1 MRVLVYVLATALV
14 AVGVAGGDQPEISL
28 DGDSTQSNF
37 PESVDAAIVTVD
49 SASSDNP
56 SSASSSLA
64 LAPSS
69 PTQASQPSTAVG
81 QFKCVYQDGTSDVYT
96 ELVNGRGAFFRCMK
110 GTRCF
115 QAPNAPSRIKCDYTS
130 TASAADS
137 LLRLSGQRAQAK
149 ASFNALDSGKH
160 YFAQVSV
167 DAEAS
172 PDIIPMSTVSL
183 DLPLAGIPTS
193 SEPKIISLNII
204 LPTIAIRIT
213 EDPDAPNIAT
223 VISIDPIAESTSSSA
238 TEGAMTKTLTRI
250 AVETP
255 SPKILTVT
263 AIVTAPAAPASPIL
277 STSVL
282 SITASADMTQFT
294 QSMINRFTSGDDP
307 LLTDKPRH
315 AITINGVELSSVIR
329 QPKPT
334 TTTVYVPASPSTSA
348 LSLVGTFFTVPP
360 TQQVPQQR
368 ANVLPASVQREYNLP
383 STFPPPMMT
392 PDPTT
397 TPMVFQGSNFYDPPP
412 PSEEMDVPPAT
423 SPAYRPF
430 RQSYPT
436 HSPVSI
442 APPLSSTQI
451 LYPQNTP
458 TVWIPSSRI
467 AAPVTPQ
474 PLSPP
479 PQPMPQLS
487 QPMSPPPQLI
497 TQPIPQ
503 APQPDAP
510 PPSMITVV
518 MHPNS
523 GLYPIPVSSYPFG
536 MSPLQVAPAPP
547 FNTRAPAPN
556 MLPSV
561 DDIPLVDSTSADSQ
575 NTPIIPFITNGAR
588 KAAPTNTPQS
598 HPKAKAGDINAH
610 GIVSVLQEVFHI
622 PPSAISID
630 GTPIAVF
637 DSGAKEGKGAASGGG
652 KNNKHGDDDNDKDGD
667 DDSDNEVQD
676 SGDREH
682 DLESDSRYNIGEIA
696 RSRRKIR
703 SKIKAVGRL
712 AKTLTERGGHRDS
725 DEKNSSSSDENGND
739 DSDSTGQTATAT
751 STSASNSAENVSNI
765 STSMNLAS
773 HGAALLSL
781 VMPDTTLSAAIKIV
795 EATDDDSAAPTQSD
809 ES

>member
-14 AVGVAGGDQPEISL
+14 AVGVAGGDQPETSL
-28 DGDSTQSNF
+28 DGDSTQGNF
-37 PESVDAAIVTVD
+37 QEAADAAIVTVD
-49 SASSDNP
+49 SASNDTP
-56 SSASSSLA
+56 SSSQSSLT
-64 LAPSS
+64 LAPSLPS
-69 PTQASQPSTAVG
+69 LGSQPSAAVG
-81 QFKCVYQDGTSDVYT
+81 QFKCIYQDGISDVYT
-96 ELVNGRGAFFRCMK
+96 ELVNGRSAFFRCLK
-110 GTRCF
+110 GTKCF
-115 QAPNAPSRIKCDYTS
+115 QAPNVPSRIRCDYTS
-130 TASAADS
+130 AASPPDS
-137 LLRLSGQRAQAK
+137 LLRLSGQRAHAK
-149 ASFNALDSGKH
+149 TSFNALDSGKH

-172 PDIIPMSTVSL
+172 ADIIPMSTVSL

-223 VISIDPIAESTSSSA
+223 VISIDPIAESASSSV
-238 TEGAMTKTLTRI
+238 TEGVLTKTLTRI

-255 SPKILTVT
+255 NPRLLTVT
-263 AIVTAPAAPASPIL
+263 ATVTAPAAPASPIL

-294 QSMINRFTSGDDP
+294 QSMINRFTSDDL

-348 LSLVGTFFTVPP
+348 LSLVGTFFSVQS
-360 TQQVPQQR
+360 TQQVSQQR

-383 STFPPPMMT
+383 PTFPPPLT

-397 TPMVFQGSNFYDPPP
+397 TPMVFQGSNFYDPPS
-412 PSEEMDVPPAT
+412 PSEEVDVPPAT
-423 SPAYRPF
+423 SPAYRPL
-430 RQSYPT
+430 RQSSPT
-436 HSPVSI
+436 YAS
-442 APPLSSTQI
+442 APMPPPQSSTQI

-458 TVWIPSSRI
+458 TPMPPPPSQPMPLPPSQ
-467 AAPVTPQ
+467 PMPPPPPQ

-479 PQPMPQLS
+479 PPQPL
-487 QPMSPPPQLI
+487 SPPPQLI
-497 TQPIPQ
+497 TQPIPP
-503 APQPDAP
+503 APLPDA

-536 MSPLQVAPAPP
+536 MSPPQMAPPPP

-556 MLPSV
+556 MLPSIE
-561 DDIPLVDSTSADSQ
+561 DQPLSDTTSADSQ

-598 HPKAKAGDINAH
+598 HPKAKTGDINAH

-630 GTPIAVF
+630 GTPIAVA
-637 DSGAKEGKGAASGGG
+637 DVGTKEGKGAVSGGG

-667 DDSDNEVQD
+667 DDSDNDVQD

-682 DLESDSRYNIGEIA
+682 DLELDSRYNIGEIA

-712 AKTLTERGGHRDS
+712 AKTLTEKGGHS
-725 DEKNSSSSDENGND
+725 NGDEKNSSSSDENSND
-739 DSDSTGQTATAT
+739 DSDPTGQTATAT
-751 STSASNSAENVSNI
+751 SMSAPNSAENVSNI

-773 HGAALLSL
+773 HGAALLS
-781 VMPDTTLSAAIKIV
+781 VAMPETTLSAAIKIV